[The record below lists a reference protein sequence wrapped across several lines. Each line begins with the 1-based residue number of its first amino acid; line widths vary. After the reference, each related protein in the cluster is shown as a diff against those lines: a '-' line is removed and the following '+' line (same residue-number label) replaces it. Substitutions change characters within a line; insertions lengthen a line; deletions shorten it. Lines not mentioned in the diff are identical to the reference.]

1 MSLLI
6 YRILCIFMSFFMEVA
21 TEPPMDR
28 IVKLIPPHHLV
39 WYGSNKAV
47 SLSVKRHRPCSV

>member
-39 WYGSNKAV
+39 
-47 SLSVKRHRPCSV
+47 